1 MKIGVLPAF
10 VPELIVDPDWVARF
24 ARGLEECGAESVW
37 AVEHVL
43 VAKDYEPRYSY
54 SESGRMRGNAP
65 MPDPIEWLS
74 FVAAVT
80 EHLVLGTGVMI
91 LPLHSPVVLAKRVAT
106 LDALSSGR
114 VVLGVGSGWQIEEY
128 RACNV
133 PYEQRGALLDEHIDV
148 LRDLWAPGHRTYH
161 GPTVS
166 YVEVESEPKPA
177 RAGGPPIVV
186 GGSTVR
192 AAARAGRTGD
202 GWFPYVISPDDY
214 AARVE
219 VVRATAV
226 EHGRDPASIELTVW
240 PSSWQ
245 PGSSVDAAT
254 VARYA
259 ETGLDRMIVS
269 AQEARSTAID
279 DIRRFID
286 DVRAHV
292 VDRLR

>member
-1 MKIGVLPAF
+1 MKIGVLPVF
-10 VPELIVDPDWVARF
+10 RPECITDPDWVTRF
-24 ARGLEECGAESVW
+24 ARGIEASGAESVW
-37 AVEHVL
+37 SVEHVL
-43 VAKDYEPRYSY
+43 VAEDYEPRYSY
-54 SESGRMRGNAP
+54 SESGRMRGSAT
-65 MPDPIEWLS
+65 MPDPLEWLG

-80 EHLVLGTGVMI
+80 EHLLLATGVMI

-106 LDALSSGR
+106 LDALSQGR

-133 PYEQRGALLDEHIDV
+133 PYEDRGALLDEHIEV
-148 LRDLWAPGHRTYH
+148 LRDLWAPGLRTFR

-166 YVEVESEPKPA
+166 YEAVESEPKPA

-186 GGSTVR
+186 GGSTIR
-192 AAARAGRTGD
+192 AAARAGRVGD

-214 AARVE
+214 AARVAT
-219 VVRATAV
+219 VRATARDC
-226 EHGRDPASIELTVW
+226 GRDPGVIELTVW
-240 PSSWQ
+240 PASWQ

-259 ETGLDRMIVS
+259 ETGLDRIVVS
-269 AQEARSTAID
+269 AQEAASSDVD
-279 DIRRFID
+279 DICRFID
-286 DVRAHV
+286 DVRTHV